1 MKYLFLILSTSILLP
16 AELEVDG
23 NLKVTG
29 AIQNDSLAQ
38 IIAQLEARIAQL
50 ECTNSGNIP
59 AGYCDCYGNIL
70 DICGS
75 CGGSAISEEECSVAD
90 IDGNT
95 YETIEIGNQI

>member
-75 CGGSAISEEECSVAD
+75 CGGSAISD
-90 IDGNT
+90 YQFQLFHMYFHQYQQHYILL
-95 YETIEIGNQI
+95 QI